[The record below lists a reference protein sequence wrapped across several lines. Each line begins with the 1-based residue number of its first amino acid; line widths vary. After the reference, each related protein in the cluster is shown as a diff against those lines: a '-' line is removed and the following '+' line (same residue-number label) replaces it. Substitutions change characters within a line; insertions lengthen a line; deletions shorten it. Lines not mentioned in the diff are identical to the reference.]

1 MKDRKILLRK
11 AAGAA
16 AVLVLLTGVMT
27 GALCA
32 ACQGMLALYRAYP
45 PLPPFRYRAPIL
57 LGVGLVIVLLVH
69 LTGWLLARRKL
80 FRNKLT
86 GSLLAAAAVGI
97 GMILL
102 RLIVFH

>member
-1 MKDRKILLRK
+1 MNDRKELLRK

-27 GALCA
+27 SALCA
-32 ACQGMLALYRAYP
+32 AYQGILAVYRAYP

-57 LGVGLVIVLLVH
+57 LGVGLVIVLLIH
-69 LTGWLLARRKL
+69 LTGWFFARRKL
-80 FRNKLT
+80 FRSKLT
-86 GSLLAAAAVGI
+86 GYLLAAAAVGI
-97 GMILL
+97 GIILL

>member
-11 AAGAA
+11 GAGASVA
-16 AVLVLLTGVMT
+16 LVLLTGVMT
-27 GALCA
+27 GALYA
-32 ACQGMLALYRAYP
+32 AFQGMLALYRAYP

-97 GMILL
+97 GIILL

>member
-1 MKDRKILLRK
+1 MKDRKELLRK

-16 AVLVLLTGVMT
+16 AVLVLHIGVMT

-32 ACQGMLALYRAYP
+32 AYQGMLALYRAHP

>member
-1 MKDRKILLRK
+1 M
-11 AAGAA
+11 
-16 AVLVLLTGVMT
+16 
-27 GALCA
+27 
-32 ACQGMLALYRAYP
+32 
-45 PLPPFRYRAPIL
+45 
-57 LGVGLVIVLLVH
+57 IVLLVH

-86 GSLLAAAAVGI
+86 GSLMAAAAVGI

>member
-1 MKDRKILLRK
+1 MKDTPASWAHRGDDRRAVRRLPGD
-11 AAGAA
+11 AGP
-16 AVLVLLTGVMT
+16 LP
-27 GALCA
+27 
-32 ACQGMLALYRAYP
+32 RP
-45 PLPPFRYRAPIL
+45 PLYRAPIL

>member
-11 AAGAA
+11 GAGAA

-27 GALCA
+27 GALYA
-32 ACQGMLALYRAYP
+32 AFQGMLAVYRAHP

-69 LTGWLLARRKL
+69 LTGWFFDRRNL
-80 FRNKLT
+80 FRSRLT
-86 GSLLAAAAVGI
+86 GYLLAAAAVGI
-97 GMILL
+97 GIILL

>member
-1 MKDRKILLRK
+1 MKDRKALLRK
-11 AAGAA
+11 AAAA
-16 AVLVLLTGVMT
+16 AVLILLTGVMT
-27 GALCA
+27 GVLCA
-32 ACQGMLALYRAYP
+32 AYQGMLAVYRAHP
-45 PLPPFRYRAPIL
+45 PLPPFQYRAPIL
-57 LGVGLVIVLLVH
+57 LGVGLVIVLLIH